1 MRRAALPLIISM
13 AAAGSACA
21 PTPAPVT
28 VHQAYTRCPRPAA
41 PELPAIDP
49 GQHLCAPANLE
60 RLLERADLQCAH
72 VDQLDAT
79 IDCYEAQAAPA
90 GQ

>member
-1 MRRAALPLIISM
+1 MRRAAALLIISM
-13 AAAGSACA
+13 AVVGSGCA
-21 PTPAPVT
+21 PTSAPVT

-72 VDQLDAT
+72 IDQLGAT
-79 IDCYEAQAAPA
+79 IDCYEGQAVPA
-90 GQ
+90 GK